1 MFPYN
6 LACYCAQL
14 RPLDDCQEWFNKALA
29 IDEQSYGPNH
39 PEVATDLNNLAQLL
53 DATNR
58 LVEAE
63 PLMPAP

>member
-1 MFPYN
+1 
-6 LACYCAQL
+6 L
-14 RPLDDCQEWFNKALA
+14 RRALA

>member
-29 IDEQSYGPNH
+29 IDEQT
-39 PEVATDLNNLAQLL
+39 VKRAATDDPEMKPIRDSLGGMLL
-53 DATNR
+53 KQ
-58 LVEAE
+58 AE
-63 PLMPAP
+63 